1 MYPLDILK
9 RKKKDYWHLCENRS
23 TCDPMVA
30 KFRL

>member
-1 MYPLDILK
+1 MYPLDILGK
-9 RKKKDYWHLCENRS
+9 KKKDYWHFCENRS